1 MSTALGEESARVRWT
16 IGALSA
22 FVCLSVAVVL
32 FAFPR
37 HATPGGPSLLA
48 SLNAVLNAGAAAF
61 LIVGYAFIRR
71 KNVPAHRFCMLS
83 AFGLSI
89 LFLIGYLVHHA
100 EVGSVHFL
108 GHGPVRAVY
117 FAVLIPHIIL
127 AAVVLPLALLT
138 LLRAWRKRFKRHRA
152 IARYTL
158 PIWLYVS
165 VSGVAVYW
173 MLYRF
178 GR

>member
-1 MSTALGEESARVRWT
+1 MTTALSGESAAARWT
-16 IGALSA
+16 IGALSV

-37 HATPGGPSLLA
+37 HASSGGPSILA
-48 SLNAVLNAGAAAF
+48 SLNAVMNAGSAAF
-61 LIVGYAFIRR
+61 LVAGYAFIRR
-71 KNVPAHRFCMLS
+71 KSVRAHRFCMLS

-89 LFLIGYLVHHA
+89 LFLLGYLAHHA
-100 EVGSVHFL
+100 EVGSVPFR
-108 GHGPVRAVY
+108 GHGPIRVVY
-117 FAVLIPHIIL
+117 FAILIPHIVL
-127 AAVVLPLALLT
+127 ASIVLPLALLT
-138 LLRAWRKRFKRHRA
+138 VFRAWRRRFARHRA

-173 MLYRF
+173 MLYHL

>member
-1 MSTALGEESARVRWT
+1 VTTALREESAAARWT
-16 IGALSA
+16 IGALSVI
-22 FVCLSVAVVL
+22 VCVSVAVVL

-37 HATPGGPSLLA
+37 HATPGGPSVLA
-48 SLNAVLNAGAAAF
+48 TLNAVMNAGSAVF
-61 LIVGYAFIRR
+61 LVAGYAFIRR
-71 KNVPAHRFCMLS
+71 KNVRAHRFCMLS

-89 LFLIGYLVHHA
+89 LFLVGYLLHHA
-100 EVGSVHFL
+100 QVGSVPFR
-108 GHGPVRAVY
+108 GHGALRTVY
-117 FAVLIPHIIL
+117 FSILIPHIVL

-138 LLRAWRKRFKRHRA
+138 LLRAWRRSFVRHRA

-173 MLYRF
+173 MLYHL